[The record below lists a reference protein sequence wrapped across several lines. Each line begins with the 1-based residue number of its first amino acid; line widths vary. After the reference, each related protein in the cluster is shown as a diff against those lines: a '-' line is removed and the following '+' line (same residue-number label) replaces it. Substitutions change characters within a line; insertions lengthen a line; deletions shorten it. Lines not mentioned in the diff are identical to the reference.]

1 MKHVAIV
8 LSAGKG
14 SRIGGDIP
22 KQYMDLDGKPVLYY
36 SLKTFQ
42 DSFIDEII
50 IVCAEEFK
58 EFIKSEIVDRYSLSK
73 VVAIVT
79 GGAERS
85 DSVYNGLLAVRE
97 PDKAYV
103 YVHDGARANISKKVL
118 DTARE
123 DVINYG
129 SAVVAVNS
137 KDTVKTVDENGYVV
151 STPDRNLVFIIQTPQ
166 VFLCN
171 ELMDAYTKLQAHPG
185 TKVTDDSSVME
196 LYGNRKIHISKGDY
210 CNIKITTIEDFQTA
224 TNFLKKIEN
233 NC

>member
-22 KQYMDLDGKPVLYY
+22 KQYMDLNGKPVLYY
-36 SLKTFQ
+36 SLKTMQ
-42 DSFIDEII
+42 ESFIDEII
-50 IVCAEEFK
+50 IVCADEFK
-58 EFIKSEIVDRYSLSK
+58 DYIKSNIVDAYSFTK
-73 VVAIVT
+73 VVAIV
-79 GGAERS
+79 GGGKERS

-97 PDKAYV
+97 PENTYV

-118 DTARE
+118 DTAKE
-123 DVINYG
+123 DVIHYG

-137 KDTVKTVDENGYVV
+137 KDTVKTVDESGYVV
-151 STPDRNLVFIIQTPQ
+151 STPDRNLVWIIQTPQ
-166 VFLCN
+166 VFLCS
-171 ELMDAYTKLQAHPG
+171 ELMDAYNKLKAHPEV
-185 TKVTDDSSVME
+185 KVTDDSSVME

-224 TNFLKKIEN
+224 INFLKKNEN